1 MFRKC
6 ISLKQPECKY
16 KIWMLTM
23 ICCMVVSPEQ
33 NAQRASQI
41 SDYMYLKILS
51 SAASRILLWG
61 NSAAIT
67 LANC

>member
-23 ICCMVVSPEQ
+23 IYCVVESPEQ
-33 NAQRASQI
+33 NTQKASQI
-41 SDYMYLKILS
+41 SDYIYLKFLP
-51 SAASRILLWG
+51 SAASRFLLWG